1 MGYPTVESHP
11 WRPRITSIGADLS
24 PVTVT
29 PRVVSHIFPK
39 RRRAGSLTGLS
50 HRLPPAYCSEWCP
63 PPRRGRAGQDLPQ
76 WEAGKMT
83 LPPLRPG

>member
-1 MGYPTVESHP
+1 MRDGSVPYWPGAAQLRQAVTDQLAAMGYPTVESHP

-39 RRRAGSLTGLS
+39 RRRN
-50 HRLPPAYCSEWCP
+50 E
-63 PPRRGRAGQDLPQ
+63 
-76 WEAGKMT
+76 
-83 LPPLRPG
+83 